1 MTIDDLIQEFPVLEE
16 YSNPKKL
23 EMINEAYWYVAN
35 KLVLYPIVVSLKF
48 NELVSINLLNTEFV
62 SKDVEYVTER
72 DDQMYE
78 LKSIMFKEIT
88 AVHSAEH
95 WDTHPVHFENSE
107 EVIETINYLIKLQ
120 EPTGKSYL
128 DGEVVYAEGIIN
140 VLGYAYPY
148 LCTSGNY
155 NFKKYNEIEE
165 KHFTPGL
172 VYPLIAMMHAIH
184 YRNRLEPNMES
195 MYESLAIKYIKLYN
209 DNVNKPKLSLFTSLK
224 SGATYEL

>member
-1 MTIDDLIQEFPVLEE
+1 MTIDELIQKFSVLEE
-16 YSNPKKL
+16 YSDARKL

-35 KLVLYPIVVSLKF
+35 KLVLYPIVVSLNF
-48 NELVSINLLNTEFV
+48 NECVSINLLNTEFT
-62 SKDVEYVTER
+62 SKEPEHYTEI
-72 DDQMYE
+72 DDQEYE
-78 LKSIMFKEIT
+78 LKSIMFKEVT

-95 WDTHPVHFENSE
+95 WDIPPIAFTNNE
-107 EVIETINYLIKLQ
+107 EGIETINYLIQLH

-155 NFKKYNEIEE
+155 HFKAYSDIKE

>member
-16 YSNPKKL
+16 YSKPKKL

-35 KLVLYPIVVSLKF
+35 KLVLYPIVVSLEF
-48 NELVSINLLNTEFV
+48 NDLVSINLLNTEFV

-95 WDTHPVHFENSE
+95 WDTPPVHFRNSE
-107 EVIETINYLIKLQ
+107 DVIETINYLIKLQ

-148 LCTSGNY
+148 LCTSGSY
-155 NFKKYNEIEE
+155 NFKEYNEIKD

>member
-1 MTIDDLIQEFPVLEE
+1 MNVQQLIEEFPVLEA
-16 YSNPKKL
+16 YSNPSKL
-23 EMINEAYWYVAN
+23 EMIKEAYWYVAN
-35 KLVLYPIVVSLKF
+35 KLVLYPIVVSLDF
-48 NELVSINLLNTEFV
+48 QELVSINLLNTEFQ
-62 SKDVEYVTER
+62 SREPEYNTEI
-72 DDQMYE
+72 DGQEYL

-88 AVHSAEH
+88 DVHSAEH
-95 WDTHPVHFENSE
+95 WDTYPAKFNDRNDA
-107 EVIETINYLIKLQ
+107 IDTINYLIELQ

-128 DGEVVYAEGIIN
+128 DGEVVYAQGIIN

-155 NFKKYNEIEE
+155 HFAQYNEIKE

-172 VYPLIAMMHAIH
+172 VYPLIAIMHAIH
-184 YRNRLEPNMES
+184 YRNRLEPNMEA

-209 DNVNKPKLSLFTSLK
+209 ENVNQPKLSLFTSLK

>member
-1 MTIDDLIQEFPVLEE
+1 MTIGDLIQEFPVLEE
-16 YSNPKKL
+16 YSNPNKL

-48 NELVSINLLNTEFV
+48 NNLVSINLLNTEFV
-62 SKDVEYVTER
+62 SKDVEYVIER
-72 DDQMYE
+72 DDQRYE

-95 WDTHPVHFENSE
+95 WDTPPVDFRNSE
-107 EVIETINYLIKLQ
+107 DVIKTIDYLIKLQ

-128 DGEVVYAEGIIN
+128 DGEVVYAKGIIN

-155 NFKKYNEIEE
+155 NFKEYDEIKAKY
-165 KHFTPGL
+165 FTPGL

>member
-1 MTIDDLIQEFPVLEE
+1 MTIDKLIQEFPILEE
-16 YSNPKKL
+16 YSDGFKL
-23 EMINEAYWYVAN
+23 DLINEAYWYVAN
-35 KLVLYPIVVSLKF
+35 KLVLYPIVVSLRF

-62 SKDVEYVTER
+62 SKDVEYITEM
-72 DDQMYE
+72 DGQEYE
-78 LKSIMFKEIT
+78 LKSIMFKEVT

-95 WDTHPVHFENSE
+95 WDTHPVDFRNSE
-107 EVIETINYLIKLQ
+107 DVIETINYLIQLQ

-155 NFKKYNEIEE
+155 HFKAYSDIKE

>member
-48 NELVSINLLNTEFV
+48 NQLVSINLLNTEFV
-62 SKDVEYVTER
+62 SEDVEYVTER

-88 AVHSAEH
+88 AVHSVEH
-95 WDTHPVHFENSE
+95 WDTPPVHFRNSE
-107 EVIETINYLIKLQ
+107 EVIETISYLIKLQ

-148 LCTSGNY
+148 LCTSGSY
-155 NFKKYNEIEE
+155 NFKNYNEIKE

>member
-16 YSNPKKL
+16 YSDPKKL

-35 KLVLYPIVVSLKF
+35 KLVLYPIVVSLEF
-48 NELVSINLLNTEFV
+48 NDLVSINLLNTEFV

-72 DDQMYE
+72 DDQRYE

-95 WDTHPVHFENSE
+95 WDTHPVHFINSE
-107 EVIETINYLIKLQ
+107 DVIETINYLIKLQ

-155 NFKKYNEIEE
+155 NFKKYNEIKE

>member
-1 MTIDDLIQEFPVLEE
+1 MNVQQLIEEFPVLEE
-16 YSNPKKL
+16 YSDALKL
-23 EMINEAYWYVAN
+23 EMIKEAYWYVAN
-35 KLVLYPIVVSLKF
+35 KLVLYPIVVSLNFK
-48 NELVSINLLNTEFV
+48 ELVSINLLNTEFV
-62 SKDVEYVTER
+62 SEDVEYVTEI
-72 DDQMYE
+72 DGQEYE
-78 LKSIMFKEIT
+78 LKSIMFKEVT

-95 WDTHPVHFENSE
+95 WDTHPKPFENDE
-107 EVIETINYLIKLQ
+107 DTIDKINYLIKLQ

-128 DGEVVYAEGIIN
+128 DGEVVYADGIVN

-155 NFKKYNEIEE
+155 HFNNYSEIEE

>member
-95 WDTHPVHFENSE
+95 WDTHPDHFKNSE

>member
-16 YSNPKKL
+16 YSDPKKL

-62 SKDVEYVTER
+62 SEDVEYVTER
-72 DDQMYE
+72 DDQRYE

-95 WDTHPVHFENSE
+95 WDTHPVHFRNSE
-107 EVIETINYLIKLQ
+107 DVIEKINYLIKLQ

-155 NFKKYNEIEE
+155 NFTQYNEIKE